1 MLCLHFDRASGL
13 LAPLHS
19 FGLSALLQWEGGIR
33 VNAFVSGGFLPAAA
47 RGSTVRGLMAGWD
60 WLATWAHLGGVTDI
74 TDHKAAA
81 AGLPPVDSLNMW
93 PLISGSNGTSPR
105 TEIVVGSNVG
115 GDESGRTSGVTTVAA
130 LIRPPWKILLGEG
143 PGDILDMAGH
153 PGPQVRARSVF
164 CGFVGVIVATLKGA
178 KPMVCI
184 PHSSEQQSNCVRAQM
199 RPV

>member
-1 MLCLHFDRASGL
+1 MTRGVDDIMDLQLREISWGPVAPGQRDEAASK
-13 LAPLHS
+13 
-19 FGLSALLQWEGGIR
+19 LSY
-33 VNAFVSGGFLPAAA
+33 
-47 RGSTVRGLMAGWD
+47 
-60 WLATWAHLGGVTDI
+60 
-74 TDHKAAA
+74 
-81 AGLPPVDSLNMW
+81 
-93 PLISGSNGTSPR
+93 GTSPR

-130 LIRPPWKILLGEG
+130 LIRPPWKLLLGEG

-164 CGFVGVIVATLKGA
+164 CGFVGVKVATLKGA